1 MKEKLENPPSADP
14 PQAGKLHCPECHKV
28 IVYDPAL
35 KSGDHFDCPCGKITV
50 QLYTVTTLKGK
61 VLER

>member
-1 MKEKLENPPSADP
+1 MKEKLDNKINC
-14 PQAGKLHCPECHKV
+14 QECNKI

-35 KSGDHFDCPCGKITV
+35 KSGDSFGCPCGKITV

-61 VLER
+61 VVKD

>member
-1 MKEKLENPPSADP
+1 MKEKLDN
-14 PQAGKLHCPECHKV
+14 KLHCPECHKI
-28 IVYDPAL
+28 IVYDPVL